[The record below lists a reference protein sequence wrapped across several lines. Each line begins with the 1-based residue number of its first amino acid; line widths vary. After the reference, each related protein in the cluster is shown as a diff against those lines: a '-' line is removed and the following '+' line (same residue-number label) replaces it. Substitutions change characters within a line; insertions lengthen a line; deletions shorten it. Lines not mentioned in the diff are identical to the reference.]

1 MEGGADDGVS
11 QGKIKRIHG
20 VTVRFLDTVGAEM
33 GPDASNLDRLPFRD
47 SSMAM
52 DQAVPLFTGD
62 KEISFPSGYDN
73 DAQVVVQQSQPLP
86 MTITAIMRRSNT
98 FDA

>member
-1 MEGGADDGVS
+1 MTA
-11 QGKIKRIHG
+11 
-20 VTVRFLDTVGAEM
+20 RFFQTVGAEL
-33 GPDASNLDRLPFRD
+33 GPDTDNLDRLPFRD

-73 DAQVVVQQSQPLP
+73 DAKIVIRQTQPLP
-86 MTITAIMRRSNT
+86 MTILAIMRRSNT